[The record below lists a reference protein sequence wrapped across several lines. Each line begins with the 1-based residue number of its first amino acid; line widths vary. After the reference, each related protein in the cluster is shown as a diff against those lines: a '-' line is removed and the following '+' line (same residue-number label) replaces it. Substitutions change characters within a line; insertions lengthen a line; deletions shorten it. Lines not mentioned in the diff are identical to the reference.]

1 MAEAGGSGVN
11 AGQAVRVPRRSDF
24 SLSEE
29 QEDLRTA
36 FAGFFER
43 ECPSVRVRESEPLG
57 YDEKL
62 WHQLL
67 DMGVLTMG
75 IPADQGGDGA
85 GLVDLT
91 LVLEQQGQRL
101 APIPLAEAIVAA
113 RLLAQVDSPA
123 LDPHALVTIA
133 VNPTPSGP
141 QLVAAGAVADAVI
154 GLDGDDLVIV
164 TDRRPGAAPA
174 NLGGVAIG
182 WCDLAG
188 TDGTRTVLATG
199 EQARSLYATAILE
212 WKVLIAAALIGL
224 AKGALDIA
232 VQYANDRIA
241 FGVPIGTFQALSH
254 PLADVAGA
262 VATGRR
268 MAWKAAWYLDHDPEQ
283 AAAHVSMAYLYAC
296 ESANMSPSI
305 GIHTQGGFGVTLESD
320 MQLFFRRA
328 KAWVLVAGDPQAEL
342 LAIADAMYGPAGA

>member
-1 MAEAGGSGVN
+1 MDVSHG
-11 AGQAVRVPRRSDF
+11 AVVPRRSDF
-24 SLSEE
+24 SLTEE

-75 IPADQGGDGA
+75 VPTDRGGDGA
-85 GLVDLT
+85 SLVDLT

-101 APIPLAEAIVAA
+101 APIPLAEAVVAA
-113 RLLAQVDSPA
+113 RLLAQLDAPILDQLA

-133 VNPTPSGP
+133 VNPPASGA
-141 QLVAAGAVADAVI
+141 QLVTAGAVADAVI
-154 GLDGDDLVIV
+154 GLDGDDLVII
-164 TDRRPGAAPA
+164 TDRHPGSAPE
-174 NLGGVAIG
+174 NLGSVALG

-188 TDGTRTVLATG
+188 GDGTRTVLAAG
-199 EQARSLYATAILE
+199 EQARTLYATAIRE
-212 WKVLIAAALIGL
+212 WKVLISAALIGL
-224 AKGALDIA
+224 GQGALDIG
-232 VQYANDRIA
+232 VQYAKDRIA

-268 MAWKAAWYLDHDPEQ
+268 LVWKAAWYLDHDPEH
-283 AAAHVSMAYLYAC
+283 AAAYVSMAYLYAC
-296 ESANMSPSI
+296 DAANTSPSV
-305 GIHTQGGFGVTLESD
+305 GIHTQGGFGFTLESD

-342 LAIADAMYGPAGA
+342 QSIADAMYGPSA